1 MPSPLFFQAVLFPA
15 WWIPSPS
22 QMWENITVLGIREL
36 LSHIQRGMLP
46 PTRHRGL
53 QASTPVQ
60 DESGFS
66 FNYIFPAAAMFKP
79 RKKHPKV
86 IQHSSAQFMSS
97 AEVMGSI
104 LIAASFSCCY
114 IRHQNKVRRKKER
127 KQEQNTAVDLLDA
140 LEMNNLSHC
149 HYSISAS
156 LKKSKPKKTKSKQEL
171 PGAVHTAS
179 INFLINI
186 SFC

>member
-1 MPSPLFFQAVLFPA
+1 M
-15 WWIPSPS
+15 
-22 QMWENITVLGIREL
+22 LGIREL
-36 LSHIQRGMLP
+36 LSHIQRGTLL
-46 PTRHRGL
+46 PTRHGGL

-60 DESGFS
+60 DESGFP

-104 LIAASFSCCY
+104 LISRIIFLLLHKTSK
-114 IRHQNKVRRKKER
+114 QVRRKKER

-140 LEMNNLSHC
+140 LEMNHLSHC

>member
-1 MPSPLFFQAVLFPA
+1 M
-15 WWIPSPS
+15 
-22 QMWENITVLGIREL
+22 LGIQEL
-36 LSHIQRGMLP
+36 LSHIQRGTLP
-46 PTRHRGL
+46 PTRHGGL

-60 DESGFS
+60 DESGFP
-66 FNYIFPAAAMFKP
+66 FNYIFPAAAMFKT
-79 RKKHPKV
+79 RKNHPKV
-86 IQHSSAQFMSS
+86 IQHSSAHSSELIKSS

-127 KQEQNTAVDLLDA
+127 KQEQNTAVDLLNA

-156 LKKSKPKKTKSKQEL
+156 LKKSKPQKQRVSRNYQEQCTQ
-171 PGAVHTAS
+171 HQS
-179 INFLINI
+179 IFSSIFLSVNK
-186 SFC
+186 